1 MKLYHYT
8 SIDSFTKIWVSQQLR
23 FSEAKN
29 LNDIFE
35 KQKTFSL
42 SGDIIHCEEQ
52 VTLMNAIDKFKK
64 ILYGIL
70 REYKQ
75 ISFSLDT
82 KREKGYLSP
91 MMWGQYAHNEN
102 GVCIEIDYDK
112 LTIPRNVF
120 RSKVKYTY
128 ELKRLDFSENI
139 FLSGDY
145 VDQYIHQNRGNIFF
159 TKHKHWQHENE
170 YRMVAKSIDF
180 LSIESAISHIY
191 VYGKDNINTQVI
203 EALVNGKVDIDYL
216 YLSAI
221 NGFNHLYNRSL
232 KKARDFDKLMQ
243 EEPDYYSNPEKVK
256 KRLESKMREFGLIK

>member
-8 SIDSFTKIWVSQQLR
+8 SIDAFSKIWVSQQLK

-35 KQKTFSL
+35 KQKTFSI
-42 SGDIIHCEEQ
+42 SGSMIPCIEQ
-52 VTLMNAIDKFKK
+52 NNIVDAIKRFQKV
-64 ILYGIL
+64 LYGIL
-70 REYKQ
+70 HDYKQ

-82 KREKGYLSP
+82 KREKGCLSP

-139 FLSGDY
+139 FLSGNY

-159 TKHKHWQHENE
+159 TKHKHWQYENE

-180 LSIESAISHIY
+180 LSIKGAISHIY
-191 VYGKDNINTQVI
+191 VYDKDNINTQIV
-203 EALVNGKVDIDYL
+203 EALVNGEVDLDYL
-216 YLSAI
+216 SLSTKK
-221 NGFNHLYNRSL
+221 GYKHLSNRSL
-232 KKARDFDKLMQ
+232 KRAREFDRRIK

-256 KRLESKMREFGLIK
+256 QRLESKMREFGLIK